1 MGTHPIFESG
11 FDCLTEQKMGF
22 ETLGQTILVKCA
34 LVGDA
39 AVGKSAIAAALSSDG
54 THFPKNYS
62 MTTSLK
68 LSQKTIK
75 IEESD
80 DEVCLILFDLAGQ
93 DVFETLIEP
102 HFDQVGTF
110 VVCFDLTN
118 KQSFLNTRKWANKMR
133 ALGVNV
139 KGYLLGNKND
149 VNQDRQVITDKE
161 AHRLAEKLNLKY
173 YKTSAREYTG
183 ISEVFNEI
191 CTTCFTEWN
200 ENPDSLPI

>member
-1 MGTHPIFESG
+1 MG
-11 FDCLTEQKMGF
+11 FDT
-22 ETLGQTILVKCA
+22 TIGQTILVKCA

-54 THFPKNYS
+54 AHFPKNYS

-68 LSQKTIK
+68 LSRKTIK
-75 IEESD
+75 IEDSD

-118 KQSFLNTRKWANKMR
+118 KQSFLNTEKWANKMR

-161 AHRLAEKLNLKY
+161 AQRLADKLNLKY
-173 YKTSAREYTG
+173 FK
-183 ISEVFNEI
+183 VFLNY
-191 CTTCFTEWN
+191 FN
-200 ENPDSLPI
+200 LFN